1 MDHRNGICASCEA
14 NYTIPASFEHDKARC
29 RECGGTVEIGPIV
42 SDDSNEPM
50 QELEE
55 YVPSGKKRTGPSMME
70 QLRARQAEAA
80 AEDAPAP
87 PAKAAPKSPVKATA
101 KPVQKP
107 VAKAVPKAGVAR
119 KSAAGGGKS
128 KARAG
133 KKSGSGSKRRGASRG
148 GKRVEK
154 EKKKTPMGML
164 IGVGGIVILLGASL
178 YLFKDD
184 LLGTE
189 KKVDAAENTTAST
202 DASAD
207 SAETTLPDA
216 AVESTDTAIDEA
228 AVKPPADAEED
239 VAAEEPAAEEESTDP
254 KDKYNP
260 AKVDLASL
268 ADYGPSDSTSEEEWD
283 EIQTRMIRA
292 MNPDLGK
299 GQTNE
304 WMYLKANPRKSFPA
318 IVNYLIHIDYSTKA
332 GTEQGKWATRIIED
346 ITKGSNYGWAE
357 FEENIDKVGPGYFE
371 WFNKT
376 VAMKW
381 HQNWGNAENDLDTWG
396 RMLKLSAA
404 EVKTLKSK
412 LGGGG
417 DEGLDDDEPSS
428 LDLLNED

>member
-55 YVPSGKKRTGPSMME
+55 HVPSGKKRTGPSMME

-80 AEDAPAP
+80 ADDAPAP
-87 PAKAAPKSPVKATA
+87 PAKAAPKSPAKATA

-107 VAKAVPKAGVAR
+107 VAKAAPKAGVAR

-133 KKSGSGSKRRGASRG
+133 KKSGAGSKRRGASRG
-148 GKRVEK
+148 GKRAEK
-154 EKKKTPMGML
+154 EKKKAPMGML

-178 YLFKDD
+178 YIFKDD

-189 KKVDAAENTTAST
+189 KKVDAAETTAAST
-202 DASAD
+202 DASAAT
-207 SAETTLPDA
+207 AEATLPDA
-216 AVESTDTAIDEA
+216 AVDSTEPAVDGAAI
-228 AVKPPADAEED
+228 KPPADDEED
-239 VAAEEPAAEEESTDP
+239 VAAEEAPAEEEPTDP

-260 AKVDLASL
+260 DKIDLASL
-268 ADYGPSDSTSEEEWD
+268 IPFGPADNSTAEEWD
-283 EIQTRMIRA
+283 ELEIRMVRA

-304 WMYLKANPRKSFPA
+304 WKYLEEHARQAFPV
-318 IVNYLIHIDYSTKA
+318 IVNFMIKIDFSSQA
-332 GTEQGKWATRIIED
+332 GTDQYKWAARILEK
-346 ITKGSNYGWAE
+346 ITKGQGFGFKEYGE
-357 FEENIDKVGPGYFE
+357 GDERTGPRYYE
-371 WFNKT
+371 WFNKG
-376 VAMKW
+376 AANNW
-381 HQNWGNAENDLDTWG
+381 HAAWSKAENDLDNWG
-396 RMLKLSAA
+396 VVARLSEDEVKALKKKLSGSA
-404 EVKTLKSK
+404 E
-412 LGGGG
+412 
-417 DEGLDDDEPSS
+417 DDDEPSS